1 MTEKS
6 GPVVHDRLPWIDFLR
21 CISIILVVV
30 IHVAAPLAHKWGE
43 ISLGEW
49 MIGNFYNSFSRVS
62 VPLLFMVSGYLLLG
76 KQEGISDFYRKRF
89 RKVFVPL
96 LFWSILY
103 LLWSNGYRNYT
114 WFNAI
119 KAIVYAMVTAPASFH
134 FWFLY
139 ELLAIY
145 LFVPLIRVFVRG
157 AEDAY
162 LWYFAGLWLLFGPI
176 QEMFEH
182 WLGFN
187 FAIDLG
193 FFTSYIGFF
202 VIGYMLGR
210 IEFSARVAGWSFVI
224 LLAGGLYTMY
234 ATYSLTNGANDFV
247 QYYYWYTRINVVLM
261 SFSAFILL
269 KKVGQRITSPWAI
282 TSLRRFAEDSFGIYL
297 VHILVLTY
305 LKWGGFGVSSGPALL
320 IVPAVTLV
328 TLFISGLIIE
338 VVQRIPILREIAP
351 K

>member
-1 MTEKS
+1 MTERS
-6 GPVVHDRLPWIDFLR
+6 GLVANDRIAWVDFLR
-21 CISIILVVV
+21 CVSILLVIV

-43 ISLGEW
+43 ISLTEW
-49 MIGNFYNSFSRVS
+49 MVGNFYNSFSRVS
-62 VPLLFMVSGYLLLG
+62 VPLLFMVSGFLLLG

-96 LFWSILY
+96 LFWSVLY
-103 LLWSNGYRNYT
+103 LVWTNGYRNFT
-114 WFNAI
+114 WINAI
-119 KAIVYAMVTAPASFH
+119 KAIVYAMITAPASFH
-134 FWFLY
+134 LWFLY

-157 AEDAY
+157 ADDTY
-162 LWYFAGLWLLFGPI
+162 LWYFAGLWLLFGPV

-187 FAIDLG
+187 FAINLG

-202 VIGYMLGR
+202 VIGYLLGR
-210 IEFSARVAGWSFVI
+210 IEFSTKMAGWSSVI
-224 LLAGGLYTMY
+224 LFIGGIYTMY
-234 ATYSLTNGANDFV
+234 ATYSLTSGASDFV
-247 QYYYWYTRINVVLM
+247 QYYYWYTRINIVLM
-261 SFSAFILL
+261 SFAAFILL
-269 KKVGQRITSPWAI
+269 KKIGENISAPWAI
-282 TSLRRFAEDSFGIYL
+282 NGLRRFAGDSFGVYL

-305 LKWGGFGVSSGPALL
+305 LKWAGFGVFLGPALL
-320 IVPAVTLV
+320 IVPAVSLV

-338 VVQRIPILREIAP
+338 IIQRIPVLQEIAP